1 MSGRRT
7 QRGPGVVSALRRL
20 EDPAESADPR
30 IRSLVAS
37 LSELDYAPAPEPDFR
52 AELRAQLV
60 AVAPRIVAESRET
73 AEAATS
79 DAREGTQA
87 PVADLERRRRRFAH
101 PLGIAAGV
109 AAAFVMLFGGA
120 LWLSQKS
127 LPGDSLYGLK
137 RAGENIRL
145 DLASSGT
152 DRGHLYLS
160 LAQTRV
166 EEARALVQHSEA
178 LAGGG
183 TLAGGRLSPG
193 TASLVSSTLNS
204 ADADLADGSTELN
217 RQAVT
222 SHSDSPAR
230 DHEELGAGA
239 ADPTA
244 RPARGPARRPAP
256 EPHRIVVAAHLVRAG
271 PGPHARPQD
280 RLQLPAARGVGQA
293 RPRAVHLVHR
303 AVRAVAED
311 RHQRRPDPRRP
322 DAGAQHG
329 RHVGQ
334 RIDRR
339 PARGDDA
346 RPTGHDP
353 DGTGRVEPG
362 RRSPEA
368 ADPAAHQAPA
378 DHQQLRDLRRP
389 GPARGRRRIVPDDT
403 LTSRTAPS
411 GSQRPSLG

>member
-222 SHSDSPAR
+222 SHSDSPLAIMKSW
-230 DHEELGAGA
+230 
-239 ADPTA
+239 
-244 RPARGPARRPAP
+244 AP
-256 EPHRIVVAAHLVRAG
+256 GQLTRLHDLLVALPAG
-271 PGPHARPQD
+271 P
-280 RLQLPAARGVGQA
+280 LQ
-293 RPRAVHLVHR
+293 
-303 AVRAVAED
+303 
-311 RHQRRPDPRRP
+311 
-322 DAGAQHG
+322 
-329 RHVGQ
+329 
-334 RIDRR
+334 
-339 PARGDDA
+339 
-346 RPTGHDP
+346 
-353 DGTGRVEPG
+353 
-362 RRSPEA
+362 
-368 ADPAAHQAPA
+368 
-378 DHQQLRDLRRP
+378 
-389 GPARGRRRIVPDDT
+389 
-403 LTSRTAPS
+403 SRTASSWQLTSSALARARTLAPKIDCSCLQHAASDKLGPVPCTSCTAPSAPSPKTGTSAVPTHVVPTPARSTAGTS
-411 GSQRPSLG
+411 GSGSTGGRHAATTHAPRVTIPTAPAGSSPAGGLPKLPIPLPTKPPLTINSCGISVALGPLGVGVGSCPTTP